1 MKIVRLYDRFE
12 KSVSADGVARGVG
25 QVHWDKE
32 SIVMGGMTFQ
42 ELKRFFQSI
51 KFRAGDLVKSNDPK
65 SISFGKNLY
74 VVDFNHEAYFCIDS
88 EGNNFELK
96 FQETESAL

>member
-1 MKIVRLYDRFE
+1 MKKVKFGLANGF
-12 KSVSADGVARGVG
+12 VA
-25 QVHWDKE
+25 WDDE
-32 SIVMGGMTFQ
+32 SIMISHGAFQ
-42 ELKRFFQSI
+42 ELKRFFQAI